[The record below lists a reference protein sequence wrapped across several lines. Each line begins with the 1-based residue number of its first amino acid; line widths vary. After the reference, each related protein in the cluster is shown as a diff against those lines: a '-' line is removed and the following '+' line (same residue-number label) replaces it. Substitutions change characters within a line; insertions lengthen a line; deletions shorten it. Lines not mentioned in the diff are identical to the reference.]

1 MSYIQSSIELLCH
14 FFQSIPVIF
23 VNIGLQAI
31 VSYLCLN
38 LIVTPLFIAYQ
49 TQLIL
54 SVFSVLFF
62 FMNIAFLLILVGL
75 EYLGLAVLLVYA
87 GAIIM
92 ILLFIIMLVKL
103 QETENQPFSARAPN
117 LWGANLLQLHTKQ
130 AKVKSASLV
139 LCLIGGAFF
148 LTYSCKSIIS
158 DLVPLM
164 TVGARVY
171 APSLQVFSSYSAE
184 TGNLGG
190 QMTFENLGIIVP
202 YQPTYKDTALLDE
215 TNPNYIPWLFKHFN
229 MQLETKFQPIILGG
243 VPENSWPGMLIGE
256 APSYNQDRW
265 ALNLVGQF
273 GFLNELVPGYLWVSE
288 LTDISHKLPTIEGV
302 IYEHVRQLGVGDI
315 TTKTWDFYPSSR
327 PWVYSFPERP
337 MEELL
342 KAEGMP
348 QIYAQECELKDQ
360 LIFPRKDISNISVD
374 LYTKYSP
381 ALVLAS
387 LCLFVA
393 MVLSFLLTDFQLR

>member
-1 MSYIQSSIELLCH
+1 MPYIQSSIELLCH
-14 FFQSIPVIF
+14 FFHSIPVIF

-38 LIVTPLFIAYQ
+38 LIVTPLFIACQ
-49 TQLIL
+49 TQLML

-117 LWGANLLQLHTKQ
+117 LWGSNLLPLHTKHTT
-130 AKVKSASLV
+130 VKSAALVFSL
-139 LCLIGGAFF
+139 IAGALL
-148 LTYSCKSIIS
+148 LTYSCKSLVY
-158 DLVPLM
+158 DLVPSM
-164 TVGARVY
+164 PVGTQAY
-171 APSLQVFSSYSAE
+171 APSLRVFSSYSAE
-184 TGNLGG
+184 AGG
-190 QMTFENLGIIVP
+190 IRSQLTSEDLGIITP
-202 YQPTYKDTALLDE
+202 YQPAYRDTALLDE
-215 TNPNYIPWLFKHFN
+215 SNPNYIPWLFKHFN

-243 VPENSWPGMLIGE
+243 VLDNSWPGLLIGE
-256 APSYNQDRW
+256 APSYNQNRW
-265 ALNLVGQF
+265 ALNFIGQF
-273 GFLNELVPGYLWVSE
+273 GFLNELVPGYRWITE
-288 LTDISHKLPTIEGV
+288 LTDISPTLPTTEGV
-302 IYEHVRQLGVGDI
+302 TYEHVRQLGVGEM
-315 TTKTWDFYPSSR
+315 TNKTWDFYPSTR
-327 PWVYSFPERP
+327 PWVFSFPERP

-342 KAEGMP
+342 KEESMP
-348 QIYAQECELKDQ
+348 KIYALECELKDQ
-360 LIFPRKDISNISVD
+360 LIFPIKDISLISVD